1 MTSAAME
8 TAPAETPTHPMR
20 VVTTLFLCFVI
31 AALEGYDLQII
42 GVAAPALRETLGLS
56 PEQTGLASS
65 SSLIG
70 LAIGAV
76 IGGALADRIGRKPI
90 LLFSVLTFG
99 GFTAAT
105 AFADSYETLL
115 AARLLTGIGLGGAM
129 PNLIALVSETVPRR
143 HITTAVAVMFWGIP
157 IGGMS
162 VALLARMEE
171 FGVRELFL
179 IGGALP
185 IIVTPL
191 LWLGLK
197 ETLAANKRE
206 RTKGAAAS
214 ALFAPR
220 AIASTLL
227 LWIVFAITL
236 LLLALLLN
244 WLPSLIIAKGH
255 AREQAFLAPF
265 AFNVGSIIGAAFI
278 GWACDRI
285 GVRITMIFVYAGMA
299 AAILAMSMA
308 TEIDHLL
315 LISGVL
321 GFFVLGA
328 QFALYGV
335 APRLYD
341 DAVRGAGVGA
351 AVAAGRIGAIVGPL
365 IAGSLI
371 GAGVSGDAVM
381 RIIAPLTAIA
391 GVGMVILTIT
401 ARERLRAGGNH
412 GHTAH

>member
-1 MTSAAME
+1 ME
-8 TAPAETPTHPMR
+8 ATPTPAAEPKMQPMR
-20 VVTTLFLCFVI
+20 VATTLLLCFLI

-42 GVAAPALRETLGLS
+42 GVAAPALRATLGLS
-56 PEQTGLASS
+56 PEQTGFAFS

-76 IGGALADRIGRKPI
+76 IGGTLADKVGRKPV

-157 IGGMS
+157 IGGMG
-162 VALLARMEE
+162 VALLARME
-171 FGVRELFL
+171 GMGTRELFL

-185 IIVTPL
+185 IIVMPL

-197 ETLAANKRE
+197 ETL
-206 RTKGAAAS
+206 GAAKRHGGGGALS
-214 ALFAPR
+214 ALFSAR
-220 AIASTLL
+220 SAATTLL

-244 WLPSLIIAKGH
+244 WLPSLIIEKGH
-255 AREQAFLAPF
+255 ASEQAFLAPF
-265 AFNVGSIIGAAFI
+265 AFNVGSILGAAII

-285 GVRITMIFVYAGMA
+285 GVRSTMIFVYAGMA
-299 AAILAMSMA
+299 AAIVGMA
-308 TEIDHLL
+308 NLTEIDHLL
-315 LISGVL
+315 AISAVL

-351 AVAAGRIGAIVGPL
+351 AVAAGRIGAIVGP
-365 IAGSLI
+365 IVAGSLI
-371 GAGVSGDAVM
+371 GAGMSGDDVM
-381 RIIAPLTAIA
+381 YLIAPLTAVA
-391 GVGMVILTIT
+391 GLGMIILTVT
-401 ARERLRAGGNH
+401 ARERLRAGGGH
-412 GHTAH
+412 GPAAH